1 MNTAITLLAVAQ
13 GNLHGILIGFLVIVI
28 CIAVIAGLIWCIE
41 AWISPIPPMV
51 KLVIA
56 IVILILIIIWA
67 MGAMGISI

>member
-1 MNTAITLLAVAQ
+1 MNTLLMLAAVP

-41 AWISPIPPMV
+41 SWISPIPPMV

-56 IVILILIIIWA
+56 IIILILIIIWA